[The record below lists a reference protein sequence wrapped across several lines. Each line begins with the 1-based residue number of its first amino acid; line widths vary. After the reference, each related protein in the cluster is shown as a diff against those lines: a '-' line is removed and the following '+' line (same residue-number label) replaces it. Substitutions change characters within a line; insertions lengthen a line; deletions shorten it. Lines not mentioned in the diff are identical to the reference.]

1 MFGFEI
7 TSDLLIIAIFA
18 QTIAIVLII
27 LIMYLKIKKIY
38 HKNIDLNKKI
48 EDKINSLDSK
58 LSDLSNQVLVISTN
72 PDKFNSS
79 VSSMDPSAY
88 YRFKDTTNY
97 ESDSLNLLTDP
108 TLENQN
114 RTDSELIDARLTPS
128 KSKVPENKSIPIPET
143 TSGSP
148 STLASTST
156 SMTLVPSI
164 AAKSSVPPDQ
174 DSSTEIS
181 ASNHPDYSTVHDKT
195 INFGQNDNEPS
206 NNGLTDIDR
215 PIEKNTNTEIDKIE
229 KEILTALKRLGGDDE
244 EGDGVCGVGDEI
256 DTTTKRPDKK
266 PVTFDEV
273 N

>member
-1 MFGFEI
+1 VFGFEI

-79 VSSMDPSAY
+79 VSSMDPPAY

-128 KSKVPENKSIPIPET
+128 KSKAPENKSIPIPET

-156 SMTLVPSI
+156 STTSVPSI

>member
-18 QTIAIVLII
+18 QTIAIALII
-27 LIMYLKIKKIY
+27 LIIYLKIKKIH
-38 HKNIDLNKKI
+38 HKNIDLNEKI

-58 LSDLSNQVLVISTN
+58 LSDLSNQVLAISTN
-72 PDKFNSS
+72 QEKFNSP

-88 YRFKDTTNY
+88 YRFKETANY

-114 RTDSELIDARLTPS
+114 RTDSELIDARLTTSQS
-128 KSKVPENKSIPIPET
+128 KDPENKSIAIPGT
-143 TSGSP
+143 TSFSH

-156 SMTLVPSI
+156 STTSVPLI

-174 DSSTEIS
+174 DSSTKIS
-181 ASNHPDYSTVHDKT
+181 ASNKSDYSTVRDKA

-215 PIEKNTNTEIDKIE
+215 PIEKNTNPEIDKIE
-229 KEILTALKRLGGDDE
+229 KEILTALKRLGGD
-244 EGDGVCGVGDEI
+244 GVGGAGSVGGDDI